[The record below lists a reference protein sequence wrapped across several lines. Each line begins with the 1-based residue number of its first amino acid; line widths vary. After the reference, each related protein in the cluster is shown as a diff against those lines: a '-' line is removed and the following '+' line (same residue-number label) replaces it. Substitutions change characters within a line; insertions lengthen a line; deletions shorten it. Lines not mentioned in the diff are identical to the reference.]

1 MSARRYKPRDLVTY
15 GDRAYRWQVQVA
27 HRDGTVS
34 LLATFRL
41 SAETGRDLPDS
52 EGGYVG
58 DQQILARVAAS
69 ELEPCEYPG
78 AIKFG
83 IPNSDRSE

>member
-1 MSARRYKPRDLVTY
+1 MSSTRFKPRDLVTF

-27 HRDGTVS
+27 HRDGTLS

-41 SAETGRDLPDS
+41 SAETGRDVPDR

-58 DQQILARVAAS
+58 DQQILARVAAADVV
-69 ELEPCEYPG
+69 PCEYPG
-78 AIKFG
+78 GKVG
-83 IPNSDRSE
+83 IPTSE

>member
-1 MSARRYKPRDLVTY
+1 MSSIRYKPRDLVTF

-27 HRDGTVS
+27 HRDGTCS

-41 SAETGRDLPDS
+41 NPETGRDVPDS

-58 DQQILARVAAS
+58 DQRILARVATS
-69 ELEPCEYPG
+69 ELARCEYPG
-78 AIKFG
+78 AVKIRNSEFG
-83 IPNSDRSE
+83 